1 MKAGPSH
8 TEMRELSE
16 IIVEINDLREFALD
30 PDRPEQNRWRF
41 NFSPLA
47 AHPIPKY
54 QRAKAPKRFNESHR
68 NIVLWEHNNFLM
80 MAHLNFRQS
89 FDLSSVRSQILI
101 DRPDANWQISSVGA
115 T

>member
-16 IIVEINDLREFALD
+16 IIVEINDLRELALD

-47 AHPIPKY
+47 AHPISKY
-54 QRAKAPKRFNESHR
+54 QRSRAPKRFNGR
-68 NIVLWEHNNFLM
+68 YNTILIWEHNNFS
-80 MAHLNFRQS
+80 NVS
-89 FDLSSVRSQILI
+89 GSSLFSM
-101 DRPDANWQISSVGA
+101 DCECPGGA
-115 T
+115 RR